1 MSYKI
6 LDKNKGTWLV
16 QVQRN
21 GKRVTRRGKGG
32 VREAR
37 KMETLLTAQLEAEAH
52 DAKVSALLN
61 LEDPSTDEQPKPA
74 AGQRSPTLR
83 DYFETRWTEHA
94 KVVQNE
100 QTRRTSRNPFNY
112 ILYYLGDKTL
122 KQAAQPVNV
131 NRFVEAMKTN
141 GPISFTMR
149 RDGTPRRLPH
159 TELKNATIN
168 KSLQCLKALLNLA
181 HLEGVL
187 PQPPRIDM
195 LPEDDSKPVVPPS
208 EAEYHAL
215 LDACELFRDVAPL
228 LPEVVEF
235 TALTGLR
242 RAEVFNLHWSSVELD
257 RQVIRVESQ
266 RQGRSV
272 NGQAWRPK
280 HGKWREVPLEPA
292 ALDLLQRI
300 HSLVPHGPDDPVIPS
315 RGGAPY
321 ARMDRAPEAAGKGY
335 FPDAVA
341 AAGLSG
347 EVSFHSLR
355 HLYAVTSLLSGRSI
369 SEVSAYL
376 GHSTI
381 ELTVKTY
388 GRFSIDAH
396 SRKEA
401 SPGLARL
408 ARRLPEARQL

>member
-1 MSYKI
+1 
-6 LDKNKGTWLV
+6 
-16 QVQRN
+16 
-21 GKRVTRRGKGG
+21 
-32 VREAR
+32 
-37 KMETLLTAQLEAEAH
+37 
-52 DAKVSALLN
+52 
-61 LEDPSTDEQPKPA
+61 
-74 AGQRSPTLR
+74 
-83 DYFETRWTEHA
+83 
-94 KVVQNE
+94 
-100 QTRRTSRNPFNY
+100 
-112 ILYYLGDKTL
+112 
-122 KQAAQPVNV
+122 
-131 NRFVEAMKTN
+131 
-141 GPISFTMR
+141 
-149 RDGTPRRLPH
+149 
-159 TELKNATIN
+159 
-168 KSLQCLKALLNLA
+168 
-181 HLEGVL
+181 
-187 PQPPRIDM
+187 M

-215 LDACELFRDVAPL
+215 LDACEKFRDVAPL

-242 RAEVFNLHWSSVELD
+242 RAEVFNLRWSSVELD
-257 RQVIRVESQ
+257 RQVIRIESA
-266 RQGRSV
+266 RRGRRV

-292 ALDLLQRI
+292 AFDLLQRI
-300 HSLVPHGPDDPVIPS
+300 RGLVPHGPEDPVFPS

-347 EVSFHSLR
+347 EVTFHSLR

-388 GRFSIDAH
+388 GRFSVDAH
-396 SRKEA
+396 GCKEA

-408 ARRLPEARQL
+408 ARRIEAPEIVV